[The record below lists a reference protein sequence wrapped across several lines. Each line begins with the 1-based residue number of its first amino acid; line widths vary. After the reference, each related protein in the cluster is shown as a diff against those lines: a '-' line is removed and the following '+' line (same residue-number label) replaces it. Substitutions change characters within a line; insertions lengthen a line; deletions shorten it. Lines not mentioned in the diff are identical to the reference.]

1 MQKSKG
7 FVSAVMI
14 VVTSGDGGLRLHAHA
29 EVGR

>member
-7 FVSAVMI
+7 FVSAVMF
-14 VVTSGDGGLRLHAHA
+14 VMTLGHGCLRFNAHA